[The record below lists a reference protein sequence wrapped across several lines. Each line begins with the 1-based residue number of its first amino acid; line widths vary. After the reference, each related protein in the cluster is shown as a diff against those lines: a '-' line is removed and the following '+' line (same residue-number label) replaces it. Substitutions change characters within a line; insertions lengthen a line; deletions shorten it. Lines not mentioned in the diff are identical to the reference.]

1 MTTRKSDYMKIKDTR
16 TVEEKIID
24 REILRKAQ
32 RILEDLKIET
42 LFGDSKE
49 NFLYATLSEG
59 LSIVLRQTNN
69 EIWNA
74 KKEMSE

>member
-1 MTTRKSDYMKIKDTR
+1 MKIKDTR
-16 TVEEKIID
+16 TIEEKILD

-32 RILEDLKIET
+32 RILEDLKIDT

-59 LSIVLRQTNN
+59 LSIVLRQSNN
-69 EIWNA
+69 EIWEA
-74 KKEMSE
+74 RKGDDEQ